1 MATLKAMFRF
11 LWKEEGQESLQTPTT
26 VQQEF
31 VLMYKSLEVGTLSI
45 NEGIWT
51 FAYSEN
57 FKIQTDIR
65 PLWDFSD
72 INRIYRFD
80 YLPPFFLQRIPSLEQ
95 PKVKEVLKKENIDAH
110 NEVALLKRFGRA
122 TISNPYLLNAV

>member
-1 MATLKAMFRF
+1 MANFKSMLRF
-11 LWKEEGQESLQTPTT
+11 FWKEEGQESLLTPTD
-26 VQQEF
+26 VQQKF
-31 VLMYKSLEVGTLSI
+31 NLMYKSLEVGTLSVS
-45 NEGIWT
+45 EGIWT
-51 FAYSEN
+51 FAYSEI
-57 FKIQTDIR
+57 FKKQTDIR

-72 INRIYRFD
+72 VNRIYRFD

-110 NEVALLKRFGRA
+110 NEVALLKRFGHA